1 MRNAHALPAT
11 RNAPCTRSAAQSPAS
26 EAQLA
31 RAQSRAPPTC
41 ARPPVRLAEARQ
53 RPTGGSDSALSGIA
67 RQPRRYV
74 VAQRSKG
81 HSTANATERRDRA
94 DALQE
99 VDAQLEHVCANGN
112 RRKNRQH
119 LRTRARTRAHA
130 RMRGTPTG
138 TRADATHIC
147 QAETFDSHRWH
158 CAQQPT
164 GTALGLAPPVGR
176 WVGR

>member
-11 RNAPCTRSAAQSPAS
+11 RTAPCTRSAAPSPAS
-26 EAQLA
+26 AAQLA

-53 RPTGGSDSALSGIA
+53 RPTGGSESALSGIA

-94 DALQE
+94 AALQE

-119 LRTRARTRAHA
+119 LRTHARAHA

-138 TRADATHIC
+138 TRADAR
-147 QAETFDSHRWH
+147 TFAKQRHSI
-158 CAQQPT
+158 PT
-164 GTALGLAPPVGR
+164 GGCAAAKRHRSRLSAAGR
-176 WVGR
+176 